1 MVQSVEAEDF
11 TAFWAKF
18 PRRVGKRDAM
28 KAWERLTAPQR
39 AKALEVIG
47 AHVAYWQRA
56 GRTAETI
63 PHPATWLNGWRFE
76 DELPEK
82 VQHRGRF
89 NATEYARRARDQAFA
104 ESMDGR
110 TAAPALDDLR
120 GPAGRR
126 SH

>member
-1 MVQSVEAEDF
+1 MPNAEEEQF
-11 TAFWAKF
+11 AAFWARF
-18 PRRVGKRDAM
+18 PRRVGKRDAT
-28 KAWERLTAPQR
+28 KAWARLTDPQR
-39 AKALEVIG
+39 AKALEVIER
-47 AHVAYWQRA
+47 HVAYWQKA
-56 GRTAETI
+56 GRTSETI

-89 NATEYARRARDQAFA
+89 NASEYARSARDQAFA

-110 TAAPALDDLR
+110 AAAPAIGDLR